1 MGIDFKDDIQPLF
14 KPLLIAT
21 AAFIVGYI
29 IFTWKLDEEDSSGK
43 IVTMIIGGVFFAV
56 GAGFVIWPV
65 GRLMVTAF
73 EAIFW
78 PEDSYKSP
86 ANYKLPEW
94 YCQQGRY
101 AEALDEYEKII
112 ENYPHELDGWVG
124 MLNVSVYY
132 MGDVGTGEKIYRRA
146 LHALTGEADRQA
158 VQEHYTAIATGAGAH
173 PVMGDAS
180 GVESDLDPE
189 PPRIPGDQPDG
200 DPDLPNR

>member
-78 PEDSYKSP
+78 PEDSYKISRQLQTPRMVLP
-86 ANYKLPEW
+86 AGTI
-94 YCQQGRY
+94 CRG
-101 AEALDEYEKII
+101 
-112 ENYPHELDGWVG
+112 VG
-124 MLNVSVYY
+124 
-132 MGDVGTGEKIYRRA
+132 
-146 LHALTGEADRQA
+146 
-158 VQEHYTAIATGAGAH
+158 
-173 PVMGDAS
+173 
-180 GVESDLDPE
+180 
-189 PPRIPGDQPDG
+189 
-200 DPDLPNR
+200 